1 MDHHSV
7 FVTGATGFLGH
18 HLIPLLRQ
26 AGYRVRALARRNS
39 DTSFLTANN
48 VEIVC
53 GDVRDRD
60 SLSGLM
66 KGCAHVI
73 HAAAFFRF
81 WGDEN
86 YFEQVNVQGT
96 VNVLEAAARNQVERF
111 IHISSVAVIGL
122 PQGNVIDEAHP
133 CNPLDPYQKSK
144 LYAEKMVKMYHEG
157 SMLPTI
163 ILRPGAFYGPW
174 SHYAWNRLFFEDPMR
189 GLLIKINGGKH
200 LTFPVYVPD
209 VARSILLALLHGTS
223 GETYN
228 ISGDPIT
235 HNEANRIISD
245 LAGLPSFR
253 LNLPSQVMLMFAHY
267 QTRRA
272 NQLGKEPY
280 YPTNLAKYV
289 FYDWNVSSQKAH
301 EQLNFTPTLFEDG
314 ARETVKWYRGI
325 GMLKSK

>member
-1 MDHHSV
+1 
-7 FVTGATGFLGH
+7 
-18 HLIPLLRQ
+18 
-26 AGYRVRALARRNS
+26 
-39 DTSFLTANN
+39 
-48 VEIVC
+48 
-53 GDVRDRD
+53 
-60 SLSGLM
+60 
-66 KGCAHVI
+66 
-73 HAAAFFRF
+73 
-81 WGDEN
+81 
-86 YFEQVNVQGT
+86 
-96 VNVLEAAARNQVERF
+96 
-111 IHISSVAVIGL
+111 
-122 PQGNVIDEAHP
+122 
-133 CNPLDPYQKSK
+133 
-144 LYAEKMVKMYHEG
+144 MVKMYHEG

-189 GLLIKINGGKH
+189 GLLIKINGGRH

-209 VARSILLALLHGTS
+209 VARSILLAILHGAS

-301 EQLNFTPTLFEDG
+301 QQLNFTPTLFEDG